1 MLFLDDLL
9 LSPITGFKFILRT
22 LARAAE
28 EEYTDDA
35 PIKERLLELQTLLE
49 EGSISE
55 EEYVEQEREIL
66 AVLREIRTAECK
78 WLGSRPKMPSG
89 LDGPC
94 WKSRCS
100 FPTSE
105 RSSPKGEARSNPGD
119 SMKLGMQ
126 EPGTFEDILGTAF
139 GRENHDHHRKDTRRA
154 SSSPWR
160 T

>member
-55 EEYVEQEREIL
+55 EEYVKQEREIL
-66 AVLREIRTAECK
+66 AVLREIQDRRMHMA
-78 WLGSRPKMPSG
+78 GVSARRG
-89 LDGPC
+89 RADG
-94 WKSRCS
+94 KAHA
-100 FPTSE
+100 
-105 RSSPKGEARSNPGD
+105 GNPGAA
-119 SMKLGMQ
+119 SHK
-126 EPGTFEDILGTAF
+126 
-139 GRENHDHHRKDTRRA
+139 REK
-154 SSSPWR
+154 
-160 T
+160 